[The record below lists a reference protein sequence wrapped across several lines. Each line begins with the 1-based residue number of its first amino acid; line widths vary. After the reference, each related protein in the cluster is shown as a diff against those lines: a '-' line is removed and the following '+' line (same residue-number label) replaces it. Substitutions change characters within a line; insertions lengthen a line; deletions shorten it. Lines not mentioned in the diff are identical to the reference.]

1 MALVACTVFE
11 IELLNLDRSY
21 SAKFQ
26 VLAQNEVYLEI
37 HLGDCRTYNPHRVS
51 VRYIFYRVI
60 FVKPR
65 LGN

>member
-37 HLGDCRTYNPHRVS
+37 HLGDCRIYNPLSKRQV
-51 VRYIFYRVI
+51 YI
-60 FVKPR
+60 
-65 LGN
+65 L